1 MPTYI
6 SLCRWTQHGAQKVKE
21 SPARLDAERKG
32 FQSEGVKIK
41 EFFMTMGTYDSIVI
55 MEAPSDE
62 ALARATLKLIS
73 LGYVTTQT
81 VRAFT
86 EEEYRKIMSGL

>member
-6 SLCRWTQHGAQKVKE
+6 SLCRWTQQGAQRVKE
-21 SPARLDAERKG
+21 SPARLDTERKV

-41 EFFMTMGTYDSIVI
+41 EFFMTMGMYDSIVV
-55 MEAPSDE
+55 MEASSDE

-81 VRAFT
+81 MRAFT
-86 EEEYRKIMSGL
+86 EEEYRKVMSAL